1 MLDKFYDSFDQFFAN
16 IYTSLGMSEEF
27 AKEYANYSEFLIA
40 LALAILGFYLLRF
53 ILRSFIVKTIQKSK
67 NKWDDLLIQ
76 HRILHKASYLAPGFI
91 MSISVDHILKNVNWL
106 LDLSHLLLDIY
117 FAVVFAV
124 IVNALL
130 SVFSNVI
137 ISTTSAKK
145 IAIKGVT
152 QVLKIIVYV
161 ILGIVIISYLMGK
174 QPGTVLAG
182 LGAASAIILLIF
194 RDTILGF
201 VGGIQLSAYDM
212 VREGDWVSLPKHN
225 ADGTVIDIS
234 LTTVKVQN
242 WDKTI
247 STIPTYALVSESM
260 TNWRGMEESGGRR
273 IKRAVNID
281 MNSVTFSSKEELDK
295 FKKIHLLKDY
305 IEKKEEE
312 LKKHNEK
319 ENIDNSVLVN
329 GRRQT
334 NLGIFRAYLIEYL
347 RRKPEINNEMTFLVR
362 QLNPS
367 EKGIPMEIY
376 MFSKIQSWAEY
387 EAVQADIFDHV
398 IAAIPEF
405 GLRVFQEPSGADF
418 RNIVKN

>member
-1 MLDKFYDSFDQFFAN
+1 MLDNFYDSFDHFFAK
-16 IYTSLGMSEEF
+16 IYINLGMSESL
-27 AKEYANYSEFLIA
+27 AKEYANYSEFIIAIA
-40 LALAILGFYLLRF
+40 LAVLLFYLVRF
-53 ILRSFIVKTIQKSK
+53 VLRSFIVRTIQKTK
-67 NKWDDLLIQ
+67 NKWDDLILK
-76 HRILHKASYLAPGFI
+76 HRVLHKASYLAPGVL
-91 MSISVDHILKNVNWL
+91 MSFSVDHILQNVEWL
-106 LDLSHLLLDIY
+106 LNLSHLLLDIY
-117 FAVVFAV
+117 FAIIFA
-124 IVNALL
+124 IIINAFL
-130 SVFSNVI
+130 SVVSQVI
-137 ISTTSAKK
+137 IKTTTAKK

-161 ILGIVIISYLMGK
+161 ILVIVIISYLMGK

-212 VREGDWVSLPKHN
+212 VKEGDWISLPKHN

-247 STIPTYALVSESM
+247 STIPTYALVSDSM

-281 MNSVTFSSKEELDK
+281 MNSVSFTTKEELDK
-295 FKKIHLLKDY
+295 FKKIHLLKEY

-312 LKKHNEK
+312 LKKNNDQEK
-319 ENIDNSVLVN
+319 IDNSVLVN

-334 NLGIFRAYLIEYL
+334 NLGIFRAYLVEYL
-347 RRKPEINNEMTFLVR
+347 RKKPEIHNEMTFLVR
-362 QLNPS
+362 QLNPT

-376 MFSKIQSWAEY
+376 VFSKIQSWAEY
-387 EAVQADIFDHV
+387 EAIQSDIFDHI
-398 IAAIPEF
+398 IASIPEF

-418 RNIVKN
+418 RNFVNN

>member
-1 MLDKFYDSFDQFFAN
+1 MLNNFYDSFDDFFVN
-16 IYTSLGMSEEF
+16 IYTGLGMSQTK
-27 AKEYANYSEFLIA
+27 AVEYANYSEFIIA
-40 LALAILGFYLLRF
+40 LLLAILLFYLVRF
-53 ILRSFIVKTIQKSK
+53 ILRSFIVRAINKTQ
-67 NKWDDLLIQ
+67 NKWDDLILK
-76 HRILHKASYLAPGFI
+76 HRVLHKASYLAPGFLI
-91 MSISVDHILKNVNWL
+91 SISVDHILKSVDWL
-106 LDLSHLLLDIY
+106 LNLSHLFLDIY

-130 SVFSNVI
+130 SVVSQVV

-161 ILGIVIISYLMGK
+161 ILTIVIISYLMGK

-212 VREGDWVSLPKHN
+212 VKEGDWVSLPKHN

-281 MNSVTFSSKEELDK
+281 MNSVTFSSKDELEK

-312 LKKHNEK
+312 LQKHNDK

-347 RRKPEINNEMTFLVR
+347 RRKPEINNDMTFLVR

-367 EKGIPMEIY
+367 EKGIPMEVY
-376 MFSKIQSWAEY
+376 VFSKIQSWAEY
-387 EAVQADIFDHV
+387 EAIQSDIFDHI

>member
-1 MLDKFYDSFDQFFAN
+1 MLDKFYDSFDKFFVY
-16 IYTSLGMSEEF
+16 IYTGLGMSQPK
-27 AKEYANYSEFLIA
+27 AVEYADYSEFFIA
-40 LALAILGFYLLRF
+40 LLLAFLLFYIVRF
-53 ILRSFIVKTIQKSK
+53 VLRSFIVRAINKTK
-67 NKWDDLLIQ
+67 NKWDDLILK
-76 HRILHKASYLAPGFI
+76 HRVLHKASYLAPGFLL
-91 MSISVDHILKNVNWL
+91 SISVDHILKNVDWL
-106 LDLSHLLLDIY
+106 LNFSHLLLDIY
-117 FAVVFAV
+117 FAIVFAV

-130 SVFSNVI
+130 SVASQVV

-152 QVLKIIVYV
+152 QVLKIIVYI

-201 VGGIQLSAYDM
+201 VGGIQLSAFDM
-212 VREGDWVSLPKHN
+212 VKEGDWVSLPKHD

-281 MNSVTFSSKEELDK
+281 MNSVSFCSKEELDK

-319 ENIDNSVLVN
+319 EKIDNSVLVN

-334 NLGIFRAYLIEYL
+334 NLGIFRAYLVEYL
-347 RRKPEINNEMTFLVR
+347 RRKPEIHNEMTFLVR

-367 EKGIPMEIY
+367 EKGIPMEVY
-376 MFSKIQSWAEY
+376 VFSKIQSWAEY
-387 EAVQADIFDHV
+387 EAIQSDIFDHI
-398 IAAIPEF
+398 IASIPEF
-405 GLRVFQEPSGADF
+405 GLSVFQEPSGTDL
-418 RNIVKN
+418 RNIVNK